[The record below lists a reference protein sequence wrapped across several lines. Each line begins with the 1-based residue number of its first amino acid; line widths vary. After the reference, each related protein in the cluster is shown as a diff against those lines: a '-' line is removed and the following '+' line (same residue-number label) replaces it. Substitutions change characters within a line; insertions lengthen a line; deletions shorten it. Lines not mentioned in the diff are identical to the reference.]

1 MKSSFFNLRVLHS
14 TSTNMNLINFTK
26 LELKARCIKLQYV
39 ERVAIFNIISDG
51 TVNDSELVPL
61 KIVNLC

>member
-1 MKSSFFNLRVLHS
+1 MRSSFFNLRVLHS
-14 TSTNMNLINFTK
+14 TSATMDLINFTK
-26 LELKARCIKLQYV
+26 LELNARCIKLQYV
-39 ERVAIFNIISDG
+39 ESVAIFNIIPDG